1 MISNKLSAIALI
13 VIALAQL
20 SQSLALYGADGGGV
34 NLCVGNLYCYHIAQ
48 DKESGL

>member
-13 VIALAQL
+13 VIAL
-20 SQSLALYGADGGGV
+20 SQASQAVAIYGAEYGGHNV
-34 NLCVGNLYCYHIAQ
+34 CLGNFCYHIAQ

>member
-1 MISNKLSAIALI
+1 MHNAIKTL
-13 VIALAQL
+13 
-20 SQSLALYGADGGGV
+20 SLAIISCCYLANTLAVYGADGGGV